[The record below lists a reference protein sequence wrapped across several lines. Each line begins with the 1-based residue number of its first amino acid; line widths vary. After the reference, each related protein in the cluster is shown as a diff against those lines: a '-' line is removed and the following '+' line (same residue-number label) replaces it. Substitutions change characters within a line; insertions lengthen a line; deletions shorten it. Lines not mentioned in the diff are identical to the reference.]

1 MRLREVTLFFA
12 FFLTGVSL
20 AFAQSEDERMNRA
33 VFNRIEYFFNTQQ
46 TDSIYH
52 LANEQFKDQI
62 SESKLSNTLEQL
74 YGLGKIQNVSPVDF
88 SNGIATY
95 ELDFGTAVLDLKL
108 AVDSTFH
115 YTMFLVQPNE
125 GRREE
130 DGEEEIIEE
139 ELSMKDTVISNVETK
154 SELDLFV
161 DSIARN
167 YARNEKAQSL
177 SVAVIHRNKINTF
190 FYGETRKGNNTLP
203 DANTIYE
210 TGSIT
215 KTFTATLLADLV
227 NKGQISLEESIA
239 TYLPDSVAN
248 NPALKDISFQMLA
261 NHTSGLPRLASNWNS
276 SENFNEEDP
285 YANYSRDDL
294 FSFLVNF
301 EPENTPGTTYEY
313 SNVGYGLL
321 GELLSLVTEKTYMQL
336 VTDHILKPL
345 EMTSTTNQL
354 DSEDGNVAPPY
365 NAEGQPGAFWNFQ
378 ALSGAGS
385 LSSTLNDLLRYTIA
399 QLTYP
404 ETDIQKSMNLTKQFT
419 FFVPPNSDIGLGWHM
434 SMIEGVTAYH
444 HTGQTGG
451 SNCFIGFVPDEKSVV
466 ILLSNSSIKLDEIGS
481 LLLEKV
487 LVTE

>member
-12 FFLTGVSL
+12 FLLTGVSL
-20 AFAQSEDERMNRA
+20 SFAQSEDERKNRA
-33 VFNRIEYFFNTQQ
+33 VFNRIEYFFNMQQ
-46 TDSIYH
+46 SDSIYH
-52 LANEQFKDQI
+52 LANEKFQEQI
-62 SESKLSNTLEQL
+62 SESKLSNTLDQL
-74 YGLGKIQNVSPVDF
+74 YTLGKIQNASPVDF
-88 SNGIATY
+88 SNGVATY
-95 ELDFGTAVLDLKL
+95 ELDFGSTMLNLKL

-115 YTMFLVQPNE
+115 YALFLVQPHE
-125 GRREE
+125 GQE
-130 DGEEEIIEE
+130 DEIIEE
-139 ELSMKDTVISNVETK
+139 ELSMKDTVMSNVETK

-161 DSIARN
+161 DSIARS
-167 YARNEKAQSL
+167 YARNGKAQSL

-190 FYGETRKGNNTLP
+190 FYGETRQGSNTLP

-227 NKGQISLEESIA
+227 NRGQIDLEESIN
-239 TYLPDSVAN
+239 TYLPDSVAS

-276 SENFNEEDP
+276 SSNFNPEDP

-294 FSFLVNF
+294 FSFLMTF

-336 VTDHILKPL
+336 ITDHILKPL

-354 DSEDGNVAPPY
+354 APEERNVAPPY

-378 ALSGAGS
+378 ALRGAGS

-399 QLTYP
+399 QLTFP
-404 ETDIQKSMNLTKQFT
+404 ETAIQKSMNLTKQFT

-434 SMIEGVTAYH
+434 SMINGVIAYH

-451 SNCFIGFVPDEKSVV
+451 SNAFIGFVPDEKSVV
-466 ILLSNSSIKLDEIGS
+466 IMLSNSSIKLDEIGS
-481 LLLEKV
+481 TLLEKV